1 MNVNLI
7 NGLNPTVSHQSDL
20 VETNLTNNGN
30 DCFQQL
36 LQQSENQTEHN
47 KKTVNAKLKGIDD
60 AQEDNDHNVEML
72 ITEIYPFNIQTPI
85 AQDSDIKIDQNTET
99 LNVNLFDGSSSEV
112 VIDEQATHLLTS
124 IYDSEDLINK
134 VASQTGIKTKLVDK
148 GTTNIKDN
156 INNFANSK
164 NESHKASEFMQKVVM
179 NQVQLINNYDDEG
192 QMATN
197 QEPFLLANTNGQNQL
212 LSQTSISARSA
223 TINLPTQN
231 IMQWQTS
238 LTEQIIMFNRQ
249 GIQTAEIKL
258 HPQELGSMYIKLA
271 MNDDKMNL
279 HMMAAHSAVKGM
291 LESAL
296 PFLRTSLEDQ
306 GITLEQTNIGDFS
319 MMNDSKQSDT
329 PQQTKSNQTQ
339 KVVSLDVIDD
349 SIEQSLVESR
359 SIKSR
364 LSIFA

>member
-7 NGLNPTVSHQSDL
+7 NGLNPIVSHQSDL
-20 VETNLTNNGN
+20 VEIDLTNNGN

-36 LQQSENQTEHN
+36 LQQSENQTGHN
-47 KKTVNAKLKGIDD
+47 KKTINAKLKIIDD

-99 LNVNLFDGSSSEV
+99 LNANLFDDSSTEV

-134 VASQTGIKTKLVDK
+134 VTSQTGIKIKPVDK
-148 GTTNIKDN
+148 ETTNIKDN

-164 NESHKASEFMQKVVM
+164 NESHKASEFMQEVVT
-179 NQVQLINNYDDEG
+179 NQAQLINNYDDER
-192 QMATN
+192 QTPT
-197 QEPFLLANTNGQNQL
+197 EPESFLLSNTNVQNQL
-212 LSQTSISARSA
+212 LSTTSISARA
-223 TINLPTQN
+223 AIINLPTQN

-258 HPQELGSMYIKLA
+258 HPQELGSMYIKFA

-279 HMMAAHSAVKGM
+279 HMMTAHSVVKDM

-296 PFLRTSLEDQ
+296 PFLKTSLEDQ
-306 GITLEQTNIGDFS
+306 GITLEQANIDDFS

-349 SIEQSLVESR
+349 GIEQPLVESR